1 MKKIYLMIMLLA
13 IVACTKEQ
21 IGIDRGD
28 QLDPDAL
35 AAPASV
41 GLHSGRTAGDLVSLE
56 MLKGE
61 GMYTEDLYVVAGKPL
76 DATLTLMLQAEP
88 SLVQS
93 YSAAAGVEYQELP
106 ASFYEFIGG
115 GAFEFREGLVKS
127 EARQIKIFSVN
138 KMGNVLECGRYLLPV
153 TLVSPTSD
161 SSSSTIY
168 IDVTVREPYETL
180 APLHDGSELFMIFY
194 INTSEFDPRLATSHY
209 ISKMDFLNPDG
220 NWKAGVGNIVN
231 LRKTSVG
238 YDEESGR
245 AVLTLS
251 SDMRYLID
259 NYNEYIRPVQE
270 TGRKVCLC
278 IEGGGKGIGF
288 CNMTDEQIADFVSQ
302 VMYYV
307 NEFGFDGVN
316 LWDRNSGY
324 GTDGMPQV
332 NKTSYPKLIKALR
345 EALGN
350 YKLLTL
356 VDYEEPTA
364 DFWDVAACGGIE
376 VGKYIDYAWS
386 GYMENL
392 YEVVDPYNPGGTGVS
407 TEHIRK
413 PIAGLNSKRYCCVM
427 GRPYTKSDNPNVDS
441 DAVQQW
447 LGAGL
452 RQNNMSVHY
461 DVRSNTQDEYEG
473 AGCLLQAFLMDFLGW
488 NNPYMLDFFSLSDT
502 PSGYNKWKKSW

>member
-1 MKKIYLMIMLLA
+1 MKKIYLLMLLA
-13 IVACTKEQ
+13 LVACTKEL
-21 IGIDRGD
+21 IEIDRGD
-28 QLDPDAL
+28 QLDADAIN
-35 AAPASV
+35 ASASV
-41 GLHSGRTAGDLVSLE
+41 GLHSGRTTSDLVSLE

-115 GAFEFREGLVKS
+115 GSFEFRKGSLKS

-138 KMGNVLECGRYLLPV
+138 KMGNVLDCGRYLLPV
-153 TLVSPTSD
+153 TLVSPTSQ
-161 SSSSTIY
+161 SSSGTIY
-168 IDVTVREPYETL
+168 IDVTVREPYKTL

-209 ISKMDFLNPDG
+209 INKMDFLDPAG

-245 AVLTLS
+245 VLLTLS

-270 TGRKVCLC
+270 TRRKVCLC

-324 GTDGMPQV
+324 GTEGMPQA
-332 NKTSYPKLIKALR
+332 NKTSYPKLIQKLR
-345 EALGN
+345 AALGN

-364 DFWDVAACGGIE
+364 DFWDVEACGGIE

-386 GYMENL
+386 GYVDQI
-392 YEVVDPYNPGGTGVS
+392 YQVVDPYNPGGTGVS
-407 TEHIRK
+407 TEHVKNRLPVLTADDIVVLWDVLIQRIISRILMLFSNGLK
-413 PIAGLNSKRYCCVM
+413 P
-427 GRPYTKSDNPNVDS
+427 DS
-441 DAVQQW
+441 
-447 LGAGL
+447 
-452 RQNNMSVHY
+452 
-461 DVRSNTQDEYEG
+461 VRII
-473 AGCLLQAFLMDFLGW
+473 
-488 NNPYMLDFFSLSDT
+488 
-502 PSGYNKWKKSW
+502 

>member
-1 MKKIYLMIMLLA
+1 MKKIYLLMLLA
-13 IVACTKEQ
+13 LVACTKEL
-21 IGIDRGD
+21 IEIDRGD
-28 QLDPDAL
+28 QLDADAIN
-35 AAPASV
+35 ASASV
-41 GLHSGRTAGDLVSLE
+41 GLHSGRTTSDLVSLE

-76 DATLTLMLQAEP
+76 DATQTLMLQAEP
-88 SLVQS
+88 TLVQT
-93 YSAAAGVEYQELP
+93 YSAASGIEYQELP

-115 GAFEFREGLVKS
+115 GSFEFRKGSLKS

-138 KMGNVLECGRYLLPV
+138 KMGNVLDCGRYLLPV
-153 TLVSPTSD
+153 TLVSPTSQ

-168 IDVTVREPYETL
+168 IDVTVREPYKTL

-209 ISKMDFLNPDG
+209 INKMDFLDPAG

-238 YDEESGR
+238 YDGESGR
-245 AVLTLS
+245 VLLSLS

-259 NYNEYIRPVQE
+259 NYKEYIRPVQE

-278 IEGGGKGIGF
+278 IEGGEKGIGF
-288 CNMTDEQIADFVSQ
+288 CNMSDAQIEDFVSQ

-324 GTDGMPQV
+324 GTEGMPQV

-345 EALGN
+345 QALGN

-364 DFWDVAACGGIE
+364 DFYDVEACGGIE
-376 VGKYIDYAWS
+376 VGRYIDYAWS
-386 GYMENL
+386 GYIDQI
-392 YEVVDPYNPGGTGVS
+392 YQVVDPYNPGGTGVS

-427 GRPYTKSDNPNVDS
+427 GRPYTKSDMPNVNS
-441 DAVQQW
+441 HAVQQW

-473 AGCLLQAFLMDFLGW
+473 AGCLLQNFLSDFLGW
-488 NNPYMLDFFSLSDT
+488 NNPYMLDFYSLSDT

>member
-1 MKKIYLMIMLLA
+1 MKKIYLLVLLA
-13 IVACTKEQ
+13 LAACTKEQ
-21 IGIDRGD
+21 IEIDRGG
-28 QLDPDAL
+28 QLDAE
-35 AAPASV
+35 AMNASASV
-41 GLHSGRTAGDLVSLE
+41 GLHSGRTTSDLVSLE

-76 DATLTLMLQAEP
+76 DATQMLMLQADP
-88 SLVQS
+88 TLVQT
-93 YSAAAGVEYQELP
+93 YAASTGVEYQELP

-115 GAFEFREGLVKS
+115 GAFEFREGMVRS
-127 EARQIKIFSVN
+127 EVRQIKIFPVN

-161 SSSSTIY
+161 SSSSAIY
-168 IDVTVREPYETL
+168 IDVTVREPYKTL

-194 INTSEFDPRLATSHY
+194 INTSEFDPRLATSYY
-209 ISKMDFLNPDG
+209 IDKMDFLNPDG

-288 CNMTDEQIADFVSQ
+288 CNMTDAQIKDFVSQ

-324 GTDGMPQV
+324 GAEGMPQV
-332 NKTSYPKLIKALR
+332 NKTSYPKLIRHLR

-364 DFWDVAACGGIE
+364 DFWDVDACGGIE

-386 GYMENL
+386 GYMEDL

-427 GRPYTKSDNPNVDS
+427 ASPYTNNHYPNCGPL
-441 DAVQQW
+441 VQW
-447 LGAGL
+447 YEAGL

-473 AGCLLQAFLMDFLGW
+473 AGGYYGTFLEDLLLW
-488 NNPYMLDFFSLSDT
+488 YYMLDLRALSDT